1 MHKAL
6 HSVRTFIM
14 AIVFSFGFCWR
25 NARWLTVGRMVTVT
39 VTSISGYLL
48 VQVLGRLVNEV
59 SSSVGTGI
67 IDSPQSFMTS
77 GVGSALLA
85 FAGISVVMIVNGRI
99 GWYCGSRW
107 RECLRF
113 ANGREL
119 NEHRISLD
127 VARFK
132 SQEYDDLCKRIDDIP
147 GSWMSR
153 ALFADEMMDL
163 VSMAVTMIAF
173 GSAILIHSP
182 LYFLVI
188 LIASIPATVGDFKI
202 VNMWWDL
209 YGQMVP
215 HSKKRAVLHRAYQDE
230 EAFIQAKMF
239 GQAKHLRKKID
250 RNIEA
255 VMAAYNKIRN
265 RTVVREF
272 VTYSIAMTGL
282 LAVSCHVVWSAATG
296 AISIGAMTV
305 LFASARQFRG
315 SIEGL
320 VSMLGEQWN
329 SARGVILIEKDFLG
343 LRPMLKTI
351 DPVSLAS
358 DYRPSVINVNNVSF
372 SYPGQ
377 DVLALKN
384 ITFELRRGQKIAI
397 VGRSGGGKSSLFA
410 LLARHYDPT
419 SGHILVDGIPLN
431 RISQE
436 AWVSCVSGLTQ
447 DYAILPRTIEKEI
460 SSSKMGPPLDK
471 GELRSAAQFADFI
484 DVAESRPKGFGD
496 QIGTEFGGREFSG
509 GEKQRLA
516 LARVRYR
523 NAPILML
530 DEPDSRLDPETANK
544 VMDNIFALQGVTVI
558 LITHHVSRASRCDK
572 ILLVDQG
579 EIAEEGTHDSLIQ
592 KGGKYADMF
601 KKDKERLSC

>member
-1 MHKAL
+1 
-6 HSVRTFIM
+6 
-14 AIVFSFGFCWR
+14 
-25 NARWLTVGRMVTVT
+25 
-39 VTSISGYLL
+39 
-48 VQVLGRLVNEV
+48 
-59 SSSVGTGI
+59 
-67 IDSPQSFMTS
+67 
-77 GVGSALLA
+77 
-85 FAGISVVMIVNGRI
+85 
-99 GWYCGSRW
+99 
-107 RECLRF
+107 
-113 ANGREL
+113 
-119 NEHRISLD
+119 
-127 VARFK
+127 
-132 SQEYDDLCKRIDDIP
+132 
-147 GSWMSR
+147 MSR